1 MTDSVMDNLVVGG
14 FPVVT
19 ESVTIKSGEG
29 ALVRGTLIA
38 QLTSGANAGKCVA
51 FTDADSTTPLGEG
64 VFYGVLLNDVNAST
78 AAATAT
84 VALSGKFSTASL
96 LVHDA
101 DNVTV
106 TVAGAK
112 SAMRALNCYQIDPN
126 PFGVGM

>member
-29 ALVRGTLIA
+29 ELVRGTLIA
-38 QLTSGANAGKCVA
+38 MLTSGEGAGSCVA
-51 FTDADSTTPLGEG
+51 FTDAANTPLGEG
-64 VFYGVLLNDVNAST
+64 VFYGVLLNNVDAST

-84 VALSGKFSTASL
+84 VALSGKFNTASL

-101 DNVTV
+101 ANVTV
-106 TVAGAK
+106 TVAVAK
-112 SAMRALNCYQIDPN
+112 PAMRALNCYQIDPN
-126 PFGVGM
+126 PIGVGM

>member
-14 FPVVT
+14 FPLVT

-29 ALVRGTLIA
+29 ELVRGTLIA
-38 QLTSGANAGKCVA
+38 MLTSGADAGSCVA
-51 FTDADSTTPLGEG
+51 FTDAKNTPLGEG
-64 VFYGVLLNDVNAST
+64 VFYGVLLNNVDAST

-84 VALSGKFSTASL
+84 VALSGKFNTASL

-106 TVAGAK
+106 TVADAK
-112 SAMRALNCYQIDPN
+112 PAMRALNCYQIDPN
-126 PFGVGM
+126 PIGVGM

>member
-29 ALVRGTLIA
+29 ELVRGTLIA
-38 QLTSGANAGKCVA
+38 MLTSGEGAGSCVA
-51 FTDADSTTPLGEG
+51 FTDAASTPLGEG
-64 VFYGVLLNDVNAST
+64 VFYGVLLNNVDAST

-84 VALSGKFSTASL
+84 VALSGKFNTASL

-101 DNVTV
+101 AKVTV
-106 TVAGAK
+106 TVAVAK
-112 SAMRALNCYQIDPN
+112 PAMRALNCYQIDPN
-126 PFGVGM
+126 PIGVGM

>member
-29 ALVRGTLIA
+29 KLVRGTLIA
-38 QLTSGANAGKCVA
+38 MLTSGSDAGSCVA
-51 FTDADSTTPLGEG
+51 FTDAENTPLGEG
-64 VFYGVLLNDVNAST
+64 VFYGVLLNNVDAST

-84 VALSGKFSTASL
+84 VALSGKFNTASL
-96 LVHDA
+96 LVHDEA
-101 DNVTV
+101 NVTV
-106 TVAGAK
+106 TVADAK